1 MNKPIDFRIGYGYD
15 LHKLVEGRPC
25 IIGGITIPFDKGLD
39 GHSDADVLLHAI
51 TDALLGALA
60 LGDIGTHFP
69 DTDPEWEGA
78 DSAVLLSEVD
88 RILRKKGWQI
98 QNIDS
103 TIIAEEPK
111 LNPFMD
117 KIRQSIASVLSIDL
131 DTVSVKATTSEKLG
145 FLGRGEGIA
154 AHAVVLIKSV
164 SL

>member
-1 MNKPIDFRIGYGYD
+1 MDFRIGYGYD

-25 IIGGITIPFDKGLD
+25 IIGGVTIPFDKGLD

-111 LNPFMD
+111 LNPFVD

-131 DTVSVKATTSEKLG
+131 NTVSVKATTSEKLG

>member
-1 MNKPIDFRIGYGYD
+1 
-15 LHKLVEGRPC
+15 
-25 IIGGITIPFDKGLD
+25 LD

-69 DTDPEWEGA
+69 DTDPEWKGA
-78 DSAVLLSEVD
+78 DSAVMLHDVNRALQ
-88 RILRKKGWQI
+88 KKGWQI

-103 TIIAEEPK
+103 TVIAEEPK
-111 LNPFMD
+111 LNPFVD
-117 KIRQSIASVLSIDL
+117 KIRQSIASVLSIDPGA
-131 DTVSVKATTSEKLG
+131 VSVKATTSEKLG

-164 SL
+164 GL

>member
-1 MNKPIDFRIGYGYD
+1 MDIRIGYGYD

-25 IIGGITIPFDKGLD
+25 IIGGVTIPFDKGLD

-78 DSAVLLSEVD
+78 DSAVLIGEVN

-117 KIRQSIASVLSIDL
+117 KIRQSIASMLSIDL
-131 DTVSVKATTSEKLG
+131 GTVSVKATTSENLG

-164 SL
+164 GL